1 MIPRA
6 HTPSGTPGS
15 GGDPGLR
22 TEVTESHEQFSA
34 AWSLYARSSGIGE
47 VVDMEGVRVAD
58 AGSPWFLMNAALL
71 TGPVFSQAELV
82 ARVGAAIAY
91 FGSAH
96 RQWFFAGSQQWLG
109 DRSPETLSRLGMTK
123 AFTVVGMV
131 TEGLAPPARPL
142 PEVDTRRIDDE
153 SGRHALSDLNA
164 VAYDISSDWVRG
176 AVAGESL
183 WRAPLY
189 GYNAYVDG
197 DPVAT
202 AFAVP
207 LEGVLYVAFVA
218 TATTHRRRGLAEL
231 VMRRCLETA
240 TQETGI
246 TRTALHATADGY
258 PVYVRMGY
266 RPVDEFSVYVP
277 S

>member
-1 MIPRA
+1 MQHCLPGPSPPKQNLSRA
-6 HTPSGTPGS
+6 PVRRSAISEARTGS
-15 GGDPGLR
+15 G
-22 TEVTESHEQFSA
+22 FSLA
-34 AWSLYARSSGIGE
+34 ASNGW
-47 VVDMEGVRVAD
+47 
-58 AGSPWFLMNAALL
+58 
-71 TGPVFSQAELV
+71 
-82 ARVGAAIAY
+82 AIAPQ
-91 FGSAH
+91 
-96 RQWFFAGSQQWLG
+96 R
-109 DRSPETLSRLGMTK
+109 RSC
-123 AFTVVGMV
+123 
-131 TEGLAPPARPL
+131 
-142 PEVDTRRIDDE
+142 
-153 SGRHALSDLNA
+153 A

-176 AVAGESL
+176 AVAGKSL
-183 WRAPLY
+183 WRTPLY

-197 DPVAT
+197 HPVAT

-258 PVYVRMGY
+258 PSYIRMGY
-266 RPVDEFSVYVP
+266 RPVDECSLYVP